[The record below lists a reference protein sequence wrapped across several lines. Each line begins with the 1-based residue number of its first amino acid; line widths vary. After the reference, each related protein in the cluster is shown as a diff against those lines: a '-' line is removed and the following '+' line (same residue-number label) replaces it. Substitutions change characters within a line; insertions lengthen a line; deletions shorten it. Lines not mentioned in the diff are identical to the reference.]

1 MLVNHFVQLKF
12 IWDAEHNLMIRK
24 IYDHQAVKHFQQL
37 MSDIRKGCDH
47 LTSWIPP
54 AIKKELEAYFT
65 HDEAFKQTNLAN
77 RLCPDHRTD
86 LHEDKEQTD
95 REATLAETFKYTLI
109 LKANK
114 ERFTDERST
123 SASGSS
129 ATAASVVA
137 CIPFILF
144 LPLLVTLLSSS
155 VCVFAKDKRLR
166 VKGPVRMPT
175 KVLHITTKKSP
186 CSEGC
191 QLRFA

>member
-1 MLVNHFVQLKF
+1 MISELKF

-114 ERFTDERST
+114 ERFTDERSVAHYEDYT
-123 SASGSS
+123 QRLEV
-129 ATAASVVA
+129 ATQQSQ
-137 CIPFILF
+137 
-144 LPLLVTLLSSS
+144 LPNENDEADS
-155 VCVFAKDKRLR
+155 RY
-166 VKGPVRMPT
+166 
-175 KVLHITTKKSP
+175 KKNSKYHRIY
-186 CSEGC
+186 C
-191 QLRFA
+191 RT